1 MKEKRFYIAPGRIN
15 IVGEHTDYNDGF
27 VLPAAINRFTQTGI
41 QEIDGTTIKIN
52 SKKYGTA
59 EFDVSKIEKTND
71 WSDYIKGI
79 FWVLKNEKNVT
90 FPGLEIEIK
99 SNVPEG
105 AGLSSSAALEVSVI
119 TALNDYLELSLTK
132 EERIKFTRKAENDF
146 VGVQCGIMDQ
156 FIAVLGKKEHAIF
169 LDTKSLKYDYVP
181 VKTGDYS
188 LVVFNSK
195 VDHKLSG
202 GEYNKRRQEAHDAL
216 KELGKESYRDLKL
229 TEILMNRSN
238 MSEVGFK
245 RAMHV
250 ISENE
255 RVHEAVDMLNHS
267 NFENLGR
274 ILIQSHES
282 LAMDYEVSC
291 EEIDFIVN
299 TLRYSDGVTGCRMI
313 GAGFGGSVLAI
324 CEKNKLETIK
334 NDLFNEY
341 KDEFDIELDTY
352 EIEIEDG
359 AKRITDE
366 II

>member
-1 MKEKRFYIAPGRIN
+1 MKEKKFYIAPGRIN

-27 VLPAAINRFTQTGI
+27 VLPAAINRFTQIGI
-41 QEIDGTTIKIN
+41 QETDGSTIVVN
-52 SKKYGTA
+52 SQKYGTE
-59 EFDVSKIEKTND
+59 EFDISKFEKTND
-71 WSDYIKGI
+71 WTDYIKGI
-79 FWVLKNEKNVT
+79 FWVLKNEKNIE
-90 FPGLEIEIK
+90 FPGLSIEIK

-119 TALNDYLELSLTK
+119 TALNDYLKLGLTD
-132 EERIKFTRKAENDF
+132 EERIKFSRKAENDF

-156 FIAVLGKKEHAIF
+156 FIAVRGKKEHAIF
-169 LDTKSLKYDYVP
+169 LDTKTLENKFVP
-181 VKTGDYS
+181 VKTGNYR
-188 LVVFNSK
+188 LVVFNSN

-216 KELGKESYRDLKL
+216 KELGKDSYRDVKL

-238 MSEVGFK
+238 MSEIGFK

-255 RVHEAVDMLNHS
+255 RVLEAIDMLNHS

-299 TLRYSDGVTGCRMI
+299 TLRYTDGVTGCRMI
-313 GAGFGGSVLAI
+313 GGGFGGSVLSI
-324 CEKNKLETIK
+324 CEKEKLGDIK
-334 NDLFNEY
+334 KGLFKAY
-341 KDEFDIELDTY
+341 KDEFDIELDSY
-352 EIEIEDG
+352 EVEIEGG
-359 AKRITDE
+359 ARLAQE
-366 II
+366 QVL